1 MLKESLAFSKIVQI
15 FIIIYLASSLLYATL
30 HLLGFG
36 WFQNLSIVATTAKD
50 KSALLDNPLTSRSEP
65 ITVSQLHKRY
75 HSSQTVIWSN
85 AEGGQ
90 TQTIPENLIVGKVFA
105 DAMGPSK
112 VIPYYFRASEHFEQE
127 DITIATLVTH
137 NRFPVLSRLASR
149 YKGPISVAIHVND
162 DSTKGTILKDLHNI
176 YEENPDVRKYVD
188 IHLVVDKF
196 DRQFNM
202 WRNVAKFF
210 TRTDYLM
217 MLDVDF
223 HLCTDFRESL
233 KKHEDLMERLRSGR
247 AAVVVPAFEYIAEED
262 GEDWRLFP
270 KDKEALMNIVLTEEI
285 DMFHL
290 NWTRGH
296 GSTDYKKWYRSSQ
309 PYKVT
314 DYNYSY
320 EPYVIYKKEGTPW
333 CEERFVGYG
342 ANKAACLYEIY
353 LAGIDYWVLPDDFLI
368 HQTHHYPEETRAK
381 ERKYNKKLYEYFREE
396 VCLRY
401 SRLMISAGL
410 WDTDIADN
418 LKKECA
424 KITGYREVVSKIQQ

>member
-1 MLKESLAFSKIVQI
+1 MKESFTFSKILRLLLS
-15 FIIIYLASSLLYATL
+15 FYLAGSLFYATI

-36 WFQNLSIVATTAKD
+36 WFQSPSSSSSSSSSLTVA
-50 KSALLDNPLTSRSEP
+50 SGSSP
-65 ITVSQLHKRY
+65 VSVNQLQKKY
-75 HSSQTVIWSN
+75 HSLQTVTWTN

-90 TQTIPENLIVGKVFA
+90 NQSIPEDLILSKVFS

-112 VIPYYFRASEHFEQE
+112 VIPYYFKASEHFDQE
-127 DITIATLVTH
+127 DVTISTLVTH
-137 NRFPVLSRLASR
+137 NRFPVLSRLATR

-162 DSTKGTILKDLHNI
+162 DHTKDVILRDLHAM
-176 YEENPDVRKYVD
+176 YDDNPDMGRFVD

-210 TRTDYLM
+210 VRTDYLM

-233 KKHEDLMERLRSGR
+233 RKNGDLMEKLRGGK
-247 AAVVVPAFEYIAEED
+247 AAIVVPAFEYILEED
-262 GEDWRLFP
+262 GEDWKLFP
-270 KDKEALMNIVLTEEI
+270 KDKEALMNIVLTEKI

-290 NWTRGH
+290 GWTRGH
-296 GSTDYKKWYRSSQ
+296 GSTDYKKWYKSSTH
-309 PYKVT
+309 YKVT

-320 EPYVIYKKEGTPW
+320 EPYVIFKKEGSPW
-333 CEERFVGYG
+333 CDERFVGYG

-353 LAGIDYWVLPDDFLI
+353 LAGIDYWVLPNDFLI
-368 HQTHHYPEETRAK
+368 HQTHHYPEDTRAK
-381 ERKYNKKLYEYFREE
+381 ERKYNKKLYDYFREE

-410 WDTDIADN
+410 WDTDVADN

-424 KITGYREVVSKIQQ
+424 KIKGFREVVSRVQ

>member
-1 MLKESLAFSKIVQI
+1 MKESSTVSKILKLVGVV
-15 FIIIYLASSLLYATL
+15 YLACSLLYATF
-30 HLLGFG
+30 HLFGMDWLPSQSSSLSGFG
-36 WFQNLSIVATTAKD
+36 NSYQTESQ
-50 KSALLDNPLTSRSEP
+50 S
-65 ITVSQLHKRY
+65 VSQLQQRY
-75 HSSQTVIWSN
+75 RSSQMVSWTN
-85 AEGGQ
+85 ADGAYNQ
-90 TQTIPENLIVGKVFA
+90 SIPEDLVLSKVFS
-105 DAMGPSK
+105 DSMGPSK
-112 VIPYYFRASEHFEQE
+112 VIPYYFRATEQFDQE
-127 DITIATLVTH
+127 DVTISTLVTH
-137 NRFPVLSRLASR
+137 NRLPVLSRLATR

-162 DSTKGTILKDLHNI
+162 DHTKDVILSDLHEMYDN
-176 YEENPDVRKYVD
+176 NPDVGKYVD

-210 TRTDYLM
+210 ARTDFIM

-233 KKHEDLMERLRSGR
+233 KKSPQLMDVLRQGKG
-247 AAVVVPAFEYIAEED
+247 AIVVPAFEYIAEED

-270 KDKEALMNIVLTEEI
+270 KDKEALINIVLAEKI

-290 NWTRGH
+290 GWTRGH
-296 GSTDYKKWYRSSQ
+296 ASTDYKKWYQSSE

-320 EPYVIYKKEGTPW
+320 EPYVIFKKEGTPW
-333 CEERFVGYG
+333 CDERFVGYG

-353 LAGIDYWVLPDDFLI
+353 LAGIDYWVLPNDFLI
-368 HQTHHYPEETRAK
+368 HQTHHYPEDTRAK
-381 ERKYNKKLYEYFREE
+381 ERKYNKKLYDYFREE

-410 WDTDIADN
+410 WDTSIADN
-418 LKKECA
+418 LKGECA
-424 KITGYREVVSKIQQ
+424 KIKGFKEIVARVQQ

>member
-1 MLKESLAFSKIVQI
+1 MKEESLAIPKILRI
-15 FIIIYLASSLLYATL
+15 FFGIYLAGSLFYATV
-30 HLLGFG
+30 HLLGLG
-36 WFQNLSIVATTAKD
+36 WFQTPPTT
-50 KSALLDNPLTSRSEP
+50 LTPLKAQPLAPRSESF
-65 ITVSQLHKRY
+65 TVSQLQKKY
-75 HSSQTVIWSN
+75 QSAQVVTWTN

-90 TQTIPENLIVGKVFA
+90 NQTLSEDLILSKIFS

-112 VIPYYFRASEHFEQE
+112 VIPYYFRATEKFDQE
-127 DITIATLVTH
+127 EITIATLVTH
-137 NRFPVLSRLASR
+137 NRFPVLSRLATR

-162 DSTKGTILKDLHNI
+162 DHTKDTILRDLHAM
-176 YEENPDVRKYVD
+176 YENNADMGKYVD

-210 TRTDYLM
+210 VRTDYLM

-223 HLCTDFRESL
+223 HICTDFRESIR
-233 KKHEDLMERLRSGR
+233 KSKELMGILRSGR
-247 AAVVVPAFEYIAEED
+247 GAIVVPAFEYLVEED

-270 KDKEALMNIVLTEEI
+270 KDKEALMNIVLTEKI
-285 DMFHL
+285 DMFHV

-296 GSTDYKKWYRSSQ
+296 GSTDYKKWYQSSR

-320 EPYVIYKKEGTPW
+320 EPYAIFKKEGSPW
-333 CEERFVGYG
+333 CDERFIGYG

-353 LAGIDYWVLPDDFLI
+353 LAGIDYWVLPNDFLI
-368 HQTHHYPEETRAK
+368 HQTHHYPEDTRAK
-381 ERKYNKKLYEYFREE
+381 ERKYNKKLYDYFREE

-401 SRLMISAGL
+401 TRLMISAGL
-410 WDTDIADN
+410 WDTDIANN
-418 LKKECA
+418 LKRECT
-424 KITGYREVVSKIQQ
+424 KIKGFQEVVSRVQ